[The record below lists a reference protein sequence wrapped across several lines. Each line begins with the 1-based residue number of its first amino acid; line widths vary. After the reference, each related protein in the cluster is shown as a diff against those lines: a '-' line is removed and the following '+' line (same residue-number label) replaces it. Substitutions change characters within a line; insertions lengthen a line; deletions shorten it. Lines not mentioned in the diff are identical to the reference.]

1 MLAHISDLD
10 DVNFELEDQ
19 SKQANKERRSSMRGK
34 KKADK
39 RAAAWQNKAS
49 EKQGMENALN
59 DQFVELMFV
68 NTKHKGIIAHY
79 RSSQDSINI
88 INKEMH
94 KVRMKVKRGGG
105 ARWEVWFLLLC
116 CKLLVSVVD
125 PSTIPKN
132 IMTMYETMYGDHP
145 R

>member
-10 DVNFELEDQ
+10 DVTFELEDQ

-39 RAAAWQNKAS
+39 RATAWQNKAF
-49 EKQGMENALN
+49 EKQGMDNALN

-68 NTKHKGIIAHY
+68 NTKHKGIIDHY
-79 RSSQDSINI
+79 RSSQEIINI

-94 KVRMKVKRGGG
+94 KVRIKGKRGVLRLG
-105 ARWEVWFLLLC
+105 R
-116 CKLLVSVVD
+116 S
-125 PSTIPKN
+125 
-132 IMTMYETMYGDHP
+132 
-145 R
+145 